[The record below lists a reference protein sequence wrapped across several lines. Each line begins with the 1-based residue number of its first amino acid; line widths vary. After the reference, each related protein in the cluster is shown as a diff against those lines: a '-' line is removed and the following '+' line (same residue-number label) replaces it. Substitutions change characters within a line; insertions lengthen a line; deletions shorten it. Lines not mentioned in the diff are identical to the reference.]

1 MTELEQPATAVLEPS
16 SASGAVSGH
25 LRGSSLLLFGRV
37 LALMLE
43 FAAHVVVVRHLTKAE
58 YGDFSYALAVASL
71 LSTVV
76 VIGLPETLARYIPIF
91 QEKRQRN
98 RLIGSVIFATGLV
111 VSGGLLCVIVVVGA
125 QGLVSGALDSDDA
138 AALLAILILLVPT
151 DGVNLL
157 LQSIFASLGRV
168 RAIFVRQ
175 YVLVPVMR
183 LGVALALVAGGLG
196 PGFLALG
203 WVATSVAG
211 LLLYGYLGFR
221 LLPRLRAA
229 RSYRIEVPARELVGF
244 ALPVFLT
251 NVFWIVLLAFSTILL
266 GLMTSPD
273 DVAAFQAVQPP
284 ARLNYLA
291 MAIFSILFMPT
302 VARLFARERFEELR
316 EAYMATTLWIV
327 ILTFPVFALTTVFAS
342 AFVPAFFGEDYES
355 STAILVLM
363 SAGYYLHTSSG
374 PNSAILKVF
383 RKLRYTVV
391 IDLLAL
397 TGGVIL
403 NLVLIPVDGARGAAL
418 AFLLALIGRNL
429 PYLWALRRVAGIT
442 LVSRDWLF
450 VQGAVATALL
460 ALLAVRVALAPPL
473 WLAVSLC
480 GAAALGVLW
489 ACRKRLRVADTFPEL
504 ARGPLGRLLRGR

>member
-1 MTELEQPATAVLEPS
+1 MTGLEAVPRAEPTE
-16 SASGAVSGH
+16 ASNAVSGH
-25 LRGSSLLLFGRV
+25 LRGSSLLLAGRL
-37 LALMLE
+37 LALVLE
-43 FAAHVVVVRHLTKAE
+43 FAAHVVIVRHLTKGE

-91 QEKRQRN
+91 QEQREPG
-98 RLIGSVIFATGLV
+98 RVIGSVVFAVGLV
-111 VSGGLLCVIVVVGA
+111 TIAGLACVAVAVGGH
-125 QGLVSGALDSDDA
+125 GLVGSVLDSDDA
-138 AALLAILILLVPT
+138 ATLLMILILLVPT

-183 LGVALALVAGGLG
+183 LGVAIALVAGGLG
-196 PGFLALG
+196 PAFLAVG

-211 LLLYGYLGFR
+211 LLLYGFLGSR
-221 LLPRLRAA
+221 MVTRLRAGA
-229 RSYRIEVPARELVGF
+229 WRQLEVPTRELVTF

-273 DVAAFQAVQPP
+273 EVAAFQAVQPP

-302 VARLFARERFEELR
+302 VARLFARGHWEDLR
-316 EAYMATTLWIV
+316 ETYMATTLWIV
-327 ILTFPVFALTTVFAS
+327 ILTFPVLALTTVFAPV
-342 AFVPAFFGEDYES
+342 FVPAFFGESYES

-363 SAGYYLHTSSG
+363 AAGYYLHTSSG
-374 PNSAILKVF
+374 PNSATLKVF
-383 RKLRYTVV
+383 RQLRYTVV
-391 IDLLAL
+391 IDICAL
-397 TGGVIL
+397 IGGIVL
-403 NLVLIPVDGARGAAL
+403 NLVLIPIDGARGAAL
-418 AFLLALIGRNL
+418 AFVLALIGRNV

-442 LVSRDWLF
+442 LISRDWLA
-450 VQGAVATALL
+450 VQAVVLGSLL
-460 ALLAVRVALAPPL
+460 ALAAVQVTVSPPL
-473 WLAVSLC
+473 WLAVVLC
-480 GAAALGVLW
+480 GVAGVGVLL
-489 ACRKRLRVADTFPEL
+489 ACSRRLRLADTFPEVF
-504 ARGPLGRLLRGR
+504 GGRLGAVLRLR

>member
-1 MTELEQPATAVLEPS
+1 VTELEAVSRTEPTE
-16 SASGAVSGH
+16 ASNAVSGH
-25 LRGSSLLLFGRV
+25 LRGSSLLLGGRL

-43 FAAHVVVVRHLTKAE
+43 FAAHVVVVRHLAKAE
-58 YGDFSYALAVASL
+58 YGDFAYALAVASL

-91 QEKRQRN
+91 QENRERS
-98 RLIGSVIFATGLV
+98 RLIGSVVFSVGLV
-111 VSGGLLCVIVVVGA
+111 AAAGLACVAVAVGGH
-125 QGLVSGALDSDDA
+125 GLVGRVLDSDDA
-138 AALLAILILLVPT
+138 ATLLMILILLVPT

-157 LQSIFASLGRV
+157 LQSVFASIGRV

-183 LGVALALVAGGLG
+183 LGVALALVAGGYG
-196 PGFLALG
+196 PGFLAVG

-211 LLLYGYLGFR
+211 LLLYGYLGSRMLTGLRTGAWRR
-221 LLPRLRAA
+221 L
-229 RSYRIEVPARELVGF
+229 EVPARELVTF

-273 DVAAFQAVQPP
+273 EVAAFQAVQPP

-302 VARLFARERFEELR
+302 VARLYARGRLEELR

-327 ILTFPVFALTTVFAS
+327 ILTFPVLALTTVFAPV
-342 AFVPAFFGEDYES
+342 FVPAFFGESYES

-363 SAGYYLHTSSG
+363 AAGYYLHTSSG
-374 PNSAILKVF
+374 PNSATMKVF
-383 RKLRYTVV
+383 RQLRYSVA
-391 IDLLAL
+391 IDLGAL
-397 TGGVIL
+397 TGGVVL
-403 NLVLIPVDGARGAAL
+403 NLILIPIDGARGAAL
-418 AFLLALIGRNL
+418 AFLLALIGRNA

-442 LVSRDWLF
+442 LISRDWLA
-450 VQGAVATALL
+450 VQAVVLGALL
-460 ALLAVRVALAPPL
+460 ALVAVQVTVSPPL
-473 WLAVSLC
+473 WLAVVLC
-480 GAAALGVLW
+480 GVAGIGVLL
-489 ACRKRLRVADTFPEL
+489 ACRRRLRLADTFPEFF
-504 ARGPLGRLLRGR
+504 GGRLGAVLRLR

>member
-1 MTELEQPATAVLEPS
+1 MTELEPVAAPPQPASEAV
-16 SASGAVSGH
+16 AGH

-43 FAAHVVVVRHLTKAE
+43 FAAHVVVVRHLTKGE

-91 QEKRQRN
+91 QEHHQRS
-98 RLIGSVIFATGLV
+98 RLIGSVVFATGLV
-111 VSGGLLCVIVVVGA
+111 LSGGLLCVVVVVGA
-125 QGLVSGALDSDDA
+125 QGLVGSAMDSDDA

-168 RAIFVRQ
+168 RAIFLRQ

-183 LGVALALVAGGLG
+183 LGVALALVAGGFG
-196 PGFLALG
+196 PAFLAAG

-211 LLLYGYLGFR
+211 LLLYGYLGSR
-221 LLPRLRAA
+221 LLPRLR
-229 RSYRIEVPARELVGF
+229 RVSTYRFEVPARELVGF

-273 DVAAFQAVQPP
+273 EVAAFQAVQPP

-327 ILTFPVFALTTVFAS
+327 ILTFPVLALTTVFAPV
-342 AFVPAFFGEDYES
+342 FVPAFFGEAYES

-363 SAGYYLHTSSG
+363 AAGYYLHTSSG
-374 PNSAILKVF
+374 PNSSTLKVF
-383 RKLRYTVV
+383 RRLRYTVV
-391 IDLLAL
+391 IDLAAL
-397 TGGVIL
+397 LGGIVL
-403 NLVLIPVDGARGAAL
+403 NLVLIPVDGARGAAT
-418 AFLLALIGRNL
+418 AFLLALIGRNV

-450 VQGAVATALL
+450 VQGVVLTALL
-460 ALLAVRVALAPPL
+460 VLGAARAALDPPL
-473 WLAVSLC
+473 WLAVALC
-480 GAAALGVLW
+480 CVAAVGVLA
-489 ACRKRLRVADTFPEL
+489 ACRRRLRLADTFPEL
-504 ARGPLGRLLRGR
+504 ARGRLGALLGGR